1 MDAASRDWPPSASF
15 EALRARAGI
24 VSRIREYFSRT
35 GAVEVETPICAAS
48 PAPDPALEQL
58 TTVYTGPGAPQGR
71 PLYLQTSPE
80 LAMKRLLA
88 AGSGPIYQICKAFRD
103 GERGRIHNPEF
114 SLVEWYRPGFGM
126 HELMDDVAGLV
137 AEVLETSW
145 PVERVAFGELFE
157 RELGLEPHLATDERI
172 RECAL
177 DNRVS
182 GADALPGL
190 DRDAWLD
197 LLLTHCLERKLGR
210 GRMTFLF
217 DYPASRASLARIR
230 PGAPPVAERFELY
243 LEGMEI
249 ANGFHEL
256 ADEAEQRRRL
266 VADNERRKAAGQE
279 PVPLDER
286 FLAAL
291 EQGLPDCSGVALGL
305 DRLVMVALGSESIDE
320 VLAFPVERA

>member
-1 MDAASRDWPPSASF
+1 M
-15 EALRARAGI
+15 L
-24 VSRIREYFSRT
+24 
-35 GAVEVETPICAAS
+35 
-48 PAPDPALEQL
+48 
-58 TTVYTGPGAPQGR
+58 
-71 PLYLQTSPE
+71 LYLQTSPE

-103 GERGRIHNPEF
+103 GERGRLHNPEF

-126 HELMDDVAGLV
+126 HDLMDDVAGLV
-137 AEVLETSW
+137 AAALGAGR

-157 RELGLEPHLATDERI
+157 HGLGLDPHLAPIERI
-172 RECAL
+172 RECAME
-177 DNRVS
+177 NGVP
-182 GADALPGL
+182 GAGLLPSL

-197 LLLTHCLERKLGR
+197 LLLTHSLERKLGR
-210 GRMTFLF
+210 GRMTFVY
-217 DYPASRASLARIR
+217 DYPASRASLAQVR
-230 PGAPPVAERFELY
+230 PGPPPVAERFELY

-266 VADNERRKAAGQE
+266 VADNERRKAAGYD

-291 EQGLPDCSGVALGL
+291 REGLPDCSGVALGL
-305 DRLVMVALGSESIDE
+305 DRLVMVALESESIDE